1 MLQPNPGRAG
11 GSAKRAARPR
21 AWLRGR
27 GTAPLTRRRAVRHLR
42 WCRTK
47 SASQAAAVRPTHT
60 EPVAS
65 LSLGDSGHRR
75 DLALRLPGGVGGD
88 PWGSVGILADG
99 DRDGGAGPVVAP
111 PPPGSSAS
119 SGCDP
124 RGALS
129 DPLRS
134 GHRALARFTP
144 PTPAA
149 DATLPAN
156 SAPLWIGLAALIFLP
171 ELRRSSLVWHDHV
184 GRRCRSVL
192 STNPLWSSVSGRG
205 THEIGLPFPTVSPP
219 GIEQD

>member
-1 MLQPNPGRAG
+1 
-11 GSAKRAARPR
+11 
-21 AWLRGR
+21 
-27 GTAPLTRRRAVRHLR
+27 

-88 PWGSVGILADG
+88 PWGRVGILADG

-119 SGCDP
+119 SGFD
-124 RGALS
+124 
-129 DPLRS
+129 
-134 GHRALARFTP
+134 
-144 PTPAA
+144 
-149 DATLPAN
+149 
-156 SAPLWIGLAALIFLP
+156 
-171 ELRRSSLVWHDHV
+171 LRRSSLVWHDHV